1 MERDNVQYEAEKE
14 VFPKEPNTLLR
25 EGERQHEEG
34 SLKKAEGIPYKELKF
49 DQPGLLYQT
58 GLFGRPLQGSGVLI
72 DKDIENYL
80 NFSEISTDRA
90 LPYDEVINLLQRPR
104 HKEQEKLSLEAFFRR
119 TPQYSIEELEELV
132 DKLPYEDFV
141 SLTYRSLERRGKTPI
156 DLTYDLLNEMA
167 RELYEAA
174 PNVDPEEV
182 ANFELD
188 FNDRGTLG
196 RQLRQLRKD
205 LGIGLRELAR
215 AGSFSPGHVSQIER
229 VYPGLEWT
237 LTPPTI
243 YKYLLGIRRACDSKR
258 SPNR

>member
-167 RELYEAA
+167 RELYESALSA
-174 PNVDPEEV
+174 TKNRKFDFRERPGEEIRV
-182 ANFELD
+182 
-188 FNDRGTLG
+188 
-196 RQLRQLRKD
+196 LRQH
-205 LGIGLRELAR
+205 LGISQRQLAR
-215 AGSFSPGHVSQIER
+215 ALNFSSSTPLRDVENEKYTPTLKKIYEFLEALGSLR
-229 VYPGLEWT
+229 
-237 LTPPTI
+237 
-243 YKYLLGIRRACDSKR
+243 
-258 SPNR
+258 